1 MNTKQQY
8 KESKSWNLN
17 HRDTIIVVALEKENN
32 QTNNSKIIIGDTTMK
47 HNKMFSRF
55 GVALIVALLI
65 SFAQQSFAAGTLA
78 GTVISNQ
85 ASVQYN
91 AGSNLRTGTSNTVT
105 VTVGYKV
112 SINLSTTS
120 SSTTTV
126 DSTIIN
132 KAFYF
137 YNAGNYSDDFKM
149 TVANVPTGWT
159 AQLYKDENNDQLWDG
174 NDSLITSGTA
184 LYTDTTIANRI
195 PLILRVT
202 IPRGSQAPDDTT
214 ANITVNIESN
224 GTYLGSIVRVG
235 GVGTQTYTASITIAK
250 PVISFTVTPSYS
262 SNKIPGDNQTF
273 TLTITNTGH
282 AATSGSSTVTW
293 KYDDTNLENENAVS
307 GTASAGTAS
316 WTIGSLA
323 ALTGTASVTFT
334 ADIEQTSNNGT
345 GVPAGTTITNGTSGS
360 QVTYNDGLHSWSE
373 DVASTTSFVVGQA
386 SGAYVSV
393 FSSATQSGNPGDS
406 VVYYIRVKNRGNSA
420 MTFTL
425 SQAQNGGDLDTTHW
439 FTETWGAIGT
449 QPLVTSSIAAGD
461 SIDTVYVYLRVN
473 VSGMDGQTIIRN
485 ITATPGIA
493 GATPNGAS
501 NYNPTVTIT
510 TTVTA
515 PSLSIVLSQAH
526 VYGVGTIANPAPGDT
541 IEYTLT
547 ITNSGTGNATNL
559 TTSNAIPTN
568 TTFGPDSYGTGKGIL
583 VDNVAKTNASD
594 ADGATYSGGT
604 VTTGPFT
611 VTGGGGTKV
620 IKYRVA
626 VN

>member
-1 MNTKQQY
+1 MRQ
-8 KESKSWNLN
+8 
-17 HRDTIIVVALEKENN
+17 
-32 QTNNSKIIIGDTTMK
+32 
-47 HNKMFSRF
+47 HNMFSRL

-65 SFAQQSFAAGTLA
+65 SLGQQSFAAGTLA
-78 GTVISNQ
+78 GTVVSNQ

-91 AGSNLRTGTSNTVT
+91 AGSNVRTGQSNTAT
-105 VTVGYKV
+105 FTVGYKV

-137 YNAGNYSDDFKM
+137 YNAGNYSDDFTM
-149 TVANVPTGWT
+149 TVGNVPTGWT
-159 AQLYKDENNDQLWDG
+159 AQLYKDKNNDQLWDG
-174 NDSLITSGTA
+174 GDSLITSGDA

-195 PLILRVT
+195 PLILRIT

-235 GVGTQTYTASITIAK
+235 GVGTQTYTASVTIAK
-250 PVISFTVTPSYS
+250 PVISFTVTPTYTA
-262 SNKIPGDNQTF
+262 NKIPGDNQSF
-273 TLTITNTGH
+273 ALTITNTGH
-282 AATSGSSTVTW
+282 AATVGNSTVTW
-293 KYDDTNLENENAVS
+293 KYDDANLENESAVS
-307 GTASAGTAS
+307 GSATGGTAT

-323 ALTGTASVTFT
+323 ALTGTTTVTFT

-360 QVTYNDGLHSWSE
+360 EVTYNDGLHNWSE
-373 DVASTTSFVVGQA
+373 NVSSTTAFTVGQA

-393 FSSATQSGNPGDS
+393 ISSASQSGNPGDS
-406 VVYYIRVKNRGNSA
+406 VVYLIRVKNRGNSA

-439 FTETWGAIGT
+439 FTETDSTTGT
-449 QPLVTSSIAAGD
+449 QPLVTSSVAAGD
-461 SIDTVYVYLRVN
+461 SLDTVYVYLRVN
-473 VSGMDGQTIIRN
+473 VTGTDGQTIIRN
-485 ITATPGIA
+485 LTATPGIA
-493 GATPNGAS
+493 GTTPNGTG

-515 PSLSIVLSQAH
+515 PTLSITLTHQNVG
-526 VYGVGTIANPAPGDT
+526 GVGTNANPAPGDT

-547 ITNSGTGNATNL
+547 ISNTGTGTATNL
-559 TTSNAIPTN
+559 TTSNAIPSN
-568 TTFGPDSYGTGKGIL
+568 TTFLANAYASGKGIE
-583 VDNVAKTNASD
+583 VDGVAKTNAND
-594 ADGATYSGGT
+594 GDGATFSSNT
-604 VTTGPFT
+604 VTTGPFSISPS
-611 VTGGGGTKV
+611 GTKT
-620 IKYRVA
+620 IKYKVT
-626 VN
+626 VD

>member
-1 MNTKQQY
+1 MRQ
-8 KESKSWNLN
+8 
-17 HRDTIIVVALEKENN
+17 
-32 QTNNSKIIIGDTTMK
+32 
-47 HNKMFSRF
+47 HNMFSRL

-65 SFAQQSFAAGTLA
+65 SLGQQSFAAGTLA
-78 GTVISNQ
+78 GTVVSNQ

-91 AGSNLRTGTSNTVT
+91 AGSNVRSGQSNTAT
-105 VTVGYKV
+105 FTVGYKV

-159 AQLYKDENNDQLWDG
+159 AQLYKDKNNDQLWDG
-174 NDSLITSGTA
+174 GDSLITSGGA

-195 PLILRVT
+195 PLILRIT

-235 GVGTQTYTASITIAK
+235 GVGTQTYTASVTIAK
-250 PVISFTVTPSYS
+250 PVISFSVTPTYTT
-262 SNKIPGDNQTF
+262 NKIPGENQSF
-273 TLTITNTGH
+273 ALTITNTGH
-282 AATSGSSTVTW
+282 AATVGNSTVTW
-293 KYDDTNLENENAVS
+293 KYDDPNLENESAVS
-307 GTASAGTAS
+307 GSATGGTAT

-323 ALTGTASVTFT
+323 ALTGTTTVTFT

-360 QVTYNDGLHSWSE
+360 EVTYNDGLHSWSE
-373 DVASTTSFVVGQA
+373 NVSSTTAFTVGQA

-393 FSSATQSGNPGDS
+393 ISSASQSGNPGDS
-406 VVYYIRVKNRGNSA
+406 VVYLIRVKNRGNSA

-439 FTETWGAIGT
+439 FTETNGATGT
-449 QPLVTSSIAAGD
+449 QPLVTSSVAAGD
-461 SIDTVYVYLRVN
+461 SLDTVYVYLRVN
-473 VSGMDGQTIIRN
+473 VTGTDGQTIIRN
-485 ITATPGIA
+485 LTATPGIA
-493 GATPNGAS
+493 GATPNGTG

-526 VYGVGTIANPAPGDT
+526 VYGVGNISNPAPGDT

-547 ITNSGTGNATNL
+547 ITNSGAGSATNL

-568 TTFGPDSYGTGKGIL
+568 TTFGPNSYGVGKGIL
-583 VDNVAKTNASD
+583 VDGVAKTNASD
-594 ADGATYSGGT
+594 ADGATFSSNT

-611 VTGGGGTKV
+611 VAGSGGTKT

>member
-1 MNTKQQY
+1 MRQ
-8 KESKSWNLN
+8 
-17 HRDTIIVVALEKENN
+17 
-32 QTNNSKIIIGDTTMK
+32 
-47 HNKMFSRF
+47 HNMFSRL

-65 SFAQQSFAAGTLA
+65 SLGQQSFAAGTLA
-78 GTVISNQ
+78 GTVVSNQ

-91 AGSNLRTGTSNTVT
+91 AGSNVRTGQSNTAMF
-105 VTVGYKV
+105 TVGYKV

-137 YNAGNYSDDFKM
+137 YNAGNYSDDFTM
-149 TVANVPTGWT
+149 TVGNVPTGWT

-174 NDSLITSGTA
+174 GDSLITSGDA

-195 PLILRVT
+195 PLILRIT

-235 GVGTQTYTASITIAK
+235 GVGTQTYTASVTIAK
-250 PVISFTVTPSYS
+250 PVISFSVTPTYTT
-262 SNKIPGDNQTF
+262 NKIPGDNQSF
-273 TLTITNTGH
+273 ALTITNTGH
-282 AATSGSSTVTW
+282 AATVGNSTVTW
-293 KYDDTNLENENAVS
+293 KYDDANLENESAVS
-307 GTASAGTAS
+307 GSATGGTAT

-323 ALTGTASVTFT
+323 ALTGTTTVTFT

-360 QVTYNDGLHSWSE
+360 EVTYNDGLHNWSE
-373 DVASTTSFVVGQA
+373 NVSSTTAFTVGQA

-393 FSSATQSGNPGDS
+393 ISSASQSGNPGDS
-406 VVYYIRVKNRGNSA
+406 VVYLIRVKNRGNSA

-439 FTETWGAIGT
+439 FTETNSTTGT
-449 QPLVTSSIAAGD
+449 EPFVTSSVAAGD
-461 SIDTVYVYLRVN
+461 SLDTVYVYLRVN
-473 VSGMDGQTIIRN
+473 VTGTDGQTIIRDL
-485 ITATPGIA
+485 TATPGIA
-493 GATPNGAS
+493 GATPNGAG

-515 PSLSIVLSQAH
+515 PSLSITLTHQNVG
-526 VYGVGTIANPAPGDT
+526 GVGTNANPAPGDT
-541 IEYTLT
+541 VEYTLT
-547 ITNSGTGNATNL
+547 VSNTGTGTATNL
-559 TTSNAIPTN
+559 TTSNAIPSN
-568 TTFGPDSYGTGKGIL
+568 TTFLANSYGSGQGIM
-583 VDNVAKTNASD
+583 VDGSAKTNASD
-594 ADGATYSGGT
+594 ADGATFSSNT
-604 VTTGPFT
+604 VSTGPFS
-611 VTGGGGTKV
+611 VSPSGTKT
-620 IKYRVA
+620 IKYKVRVD
-626 VN
+626 